1 MSALHPVPADALHTQ
16 AWANGAGT
24 TTVIA
29 SGPDESHWQW
39 RLSIAD
45 ITQDCA
51 FSSYPDTRRQFVALD
66 APIHLHFGDRRKA
79 ALLRLAVTHFDGA
92 DAPHAQLPDGPTRA
106 FNLMLRGDA
115 EGSLI
120 ARPLNGSMW
129 LPVRE
134 SWVWFVYLLSGQAE
148 VQAED
153 ERMNMDAGS
162 SLWIDASSHQRIRIE
177 GGGELVLVHLAKNP
191 SQAGLPQT

>member
-1 MSALHPVPADALHTQ
+1 MSALRPIPADALRTQ

-39 RLSIAD
+39 RLSMAD
-45 ITQDCA
+45 ITQDGA
-51 FSSYPDTRRQFVALD
+51 FSPYPDTRRQFVALD
-66 APIHLHFGDRRKA
+66 APIHLHFDDQRDV
-79 ALLRLAVTHFDGA
+79 ALLRLSVTHFDGA
-92 DAPHAQLPDGPTRA
+92 DAPHAHLPEGPTRA

-115 EGSLI
+115 QGSLL

-134 SWVWFVYLLSGQAE
+134 SWIWFVHVLSGQAE
-148 VQAED
+148 VQAGD
-153 ERMNMDAGS
+153 EHLRIDAGS
-162 SLWIDASSHQRIRIE
+162 SLWINAHASDRVRIE
-177 GGGELVLVHLAKNP
+177 GGGELVLIHLAEEP
-191 SQAGLPQT
+191 RRLG

>member
-1 MSALHPVPADALHTQ
+1 MSALRPVPADALRTQ

-29 SGPDESHWQW
+29 SGPDESNWQW

-51 FSSYPDTRRQFVALD
+51 FSPYPGTQRQFVALD
-66 APIHLHFGDRRKA
+66 APIHLHFGDQRDVS
-79 ALLRLAVTHFDGA
+79 LLRLSVTHFDGA
-92 DAPHAQLPDGPTRA
+92 DAPHAQLPEGPTRA

-115 EGSLI
+115 EGNLI

-129 LPVRE
+129 LPARE
-134 SWVWFVYLLSGQAE
+134 SWPWFVYLLSGQAE
-148 VQAED
+148 VRVED
-153 ERMNMDAGS
+153 EQMNIEAGS
-162 SLWIDASSHQRIRIE
+162 SLWIDALPRQRIRIE
-177 GGGELVLVHLAKNP
+177 GGGELLLVQLAQGP
-191 SQAGLPQT
+191 RGVSAT